1 MNTNEPVAWMELYYG
16 EPNNISW
23 TDVEL
28 RNSGEVYKTIPLYA
42 HPAKTLT
49 DEEIKQIFQ
58 EQTGFFFDD
67 NPADDLA
74 LMDFARA
81 VLKKAGE

>member
-1 MNTNEPVAWMELYYG
+1 MNTNEPVAWIPIGMTLAK
-16 EPNNISW
+16 PKDL
-23 TDVEL
+23 TDC
-28 RNSGEVYKTIPLYA
+28 IPLYA
-42 HPAKTLT
+42 HPIKELT
-49 DEEIKQIFQ
+49 DEEIKQVFQ

-81 VLKKAGE
+81 LLRKAQEK